1 MMAFMGEP
9 LLIDSHP
16 NLHYKIKKSTNDFAS
31 WAVVVAH
38 LTELSFPVV
47 RGSNPV
53 TGKILY

>member
-16 NLHYKIKKSTNDFAS
+16 NLHNKIKKSTNDFAS